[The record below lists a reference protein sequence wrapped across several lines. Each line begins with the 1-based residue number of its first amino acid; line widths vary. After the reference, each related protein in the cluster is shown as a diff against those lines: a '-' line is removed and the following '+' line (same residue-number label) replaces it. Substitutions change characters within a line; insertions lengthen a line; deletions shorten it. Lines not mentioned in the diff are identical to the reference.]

1 MQKLH
6 LEFIFLSLRETIR
19 TMKRISLILI
29 GVAAL
34 ISISA
39 FGQNHSQSKALELGW
54 MELPDFSEDE
64 SHFLV
69 SHYTEEYWGRQRN
82 YSLYWDIEHQVASW
96 LAYPMNQK
104 LLGKGNRSGAWQ
116 YDSFLSTRK
125 QPNLRRTYQA
135 GSAEGYIRGHLLPSS
150 DRLSP
155 EMNQQTFFYTNIVP
169 QDPYLNDGLWKWL
182 EDEAQRIALDAD
194 NAWIVTGCIC
204 SDPELWVTDYNGKRV
219 SVPTH
224 FYKIVL
230 TLKDDH
236 NPETI
241 DYVATCWLVENRN
254 YGFSGFEAKA
264 AECRRSVN
272 ELEELTGW
280 DFWVNL
286 EAILGT
292 MPTEIVEGRR

>member
-1 MQKLH
+1 
-6 LEFIFLSLRETIR
+6 
-19 TMKRISLILI
+19 MKRISLILI
-29 GVAAL
+29 GVAAF

-39 FGQNHSQSKALELGW
+39 SGQNLSQSKALELGW
-54 MELPDFSEDE
+54 MELPAFSEDE
-64 SHFLV
+64 DHFLV

-96 LAYPMNQK
+96 VAYPMNRNI
-104 LLGKGNRSGAWQ
+104 LGNGNRSGAWQ
-116 YDSFLSTRK
+116 YDSFLSTKK
-125 QPNLRRTYQA
+125 QPNLRRTYQS
-135 GSAEGYIRGHLLPSS
+135 GSVEGYIRGHLVPSS
-150 DRLSP
+150 DRLSS
-155 EMNQQTFFYTNIVP
+155 EMNQQTFFYTNIAP

-204 SDPELWVTDYNGKRV
+204 SDPERWVTDYSGKRV
-219 SVPTH
+219 AVPTH

-230 TLKDDH
+230 TLKDDG
-236 NPETI
+236 NPATI
-241 DYVATCWLVENRN
+241 DYAATAWLVENRS
-254 YGFSGFEAKA
+254 YGFCGFEAKA